1 MFAFPF
7 PFMLFTSR
15 VVSRI
20 VVRKERC
27 TLERVN
33 KPHINA
39 NQESKDDDPARPI
52 TTKHRLI
59 SLDTNDND
67 KQEKEENQ
75 YRSSSTVTSSI
86 LLLLL
91 LLMLLLMLLLPLLLL
106 LLS

>member
-1 MFAFPF
+1 MFAF
-7 PFMLFTSR
+7 PFMLFTTR
-15 VVSRI
+15 VSVSI
-20 VVRKERC
+20 IVRKECC

-39 NQESKDDDPARPI
+39 NQKNNDDDPARPI

-67 KQEKEENQ
+67 KQEIEAKEEEEEEENQ

-91 LLMLLLMLLLPLLLL
+91 LLLL
-106 LLS
+106 LLSLLLLP

>member
-1 MFAFPF
+1 
-7 PFMLFTSR
+7 MLFTSR

-20 VVRKERC
+20 VVRKECC

-33 KPHINA
+33 IPHINA
-39 NQESKDDDPARPI
+39 NQKDKDDDPARPI
-52 TTKHRLI
+52 TKYRLI
-59 SLDTNDND
+59 SLDTNNND
-67 KQEKEENQ
+67 RQEKEAEAEEEEENQ

-91 LLMLLLMLLLPLLLL
+91 LPLLLL